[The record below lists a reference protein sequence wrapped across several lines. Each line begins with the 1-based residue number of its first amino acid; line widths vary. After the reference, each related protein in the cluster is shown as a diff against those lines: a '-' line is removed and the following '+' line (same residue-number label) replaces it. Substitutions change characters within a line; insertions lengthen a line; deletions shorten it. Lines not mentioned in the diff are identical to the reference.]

1 MADKYAQNVDI
12 VMLVMSSVLVVSSMM
27 NEKIYNSAGTF
38 KLEAGKPQR
47 SPMTLGMTPEGV
59 DKFSNVLGILGA
71 AAAGSYGLSLVYKK
85 GDAGGSKS
93 PHVYTAV
100 FGFAVS
106 VALILSGVVSRG
118 LYDQL
123 ATFKSDDKEK
133 GAKVARDVNI
143 GSIVLG
149 SVAIVLMVVMVVKK
163 KGGGGGAGFQFRSPL
178 VGGGK
183 NPAMST
189 FFTY

>member
-12 VMLVMSSVLVVSSMM
+12 VMLVMSSVLVVSSML
-27 NEKIYNSAGTF
+27 NEKIYNSASSF
-38 KLEAGKPQR
+38 KADPKSAL
-47 SPMTLGMTPEGV
+47 SLGMAPEGV
-59 DKFSNVLGILGA
+59 DKFSNILGILGA

-106 VALILSGVVSRG
+106 VALILSGVASRG
-118 LYDQL
+118 LYDQVD
-123 ATFKSDDKEK
+123 TFKDDKKEK

-149 SVAIVLMVVMVVKK
+149 SVAIVLMLVMVAKK
-163 KGGGGGAGFQFRSPL
+163 KGGAGGAGFQFRSPL
-178 VGGGK
+178 AGGGN

>member
-12 VMLVMSSVLVVSSMM
+12 VMLVMSSVLVVSSML
-27 NEKIYNSAGTF
+27 NEKIYNSASTF
-38 KLEAGKPQR
+38 KADPK
-47 SPMTLGMTPEGV
+47 SAKSLGMAPEGV
-59 DKFSNVLGILGA
+59 DKFSNILGILGA

-106 VALILSGVVSRG
+106 VALILSGVASRG
-118 LYDQL
+118 LYDQVD
-123 ATFKSDDKEK
+123 TFKADKEK

-149 SVAIVLMVVMVVKK
+149 SVAIVLMLVMVAKK
-163 KGGGGGAGFQFRSPL
+163 KGGAGGAGFQFRSPL
-178 VGGGK
+178 AGGGK